1 MEKGMFFR
9 DVGAT
14 ESRGTAHVE
23 EEEVREK
30 WGRPQR
36 PEVQKHY
43 GDHLTVGDLLMSA
56 A

>member
-23 EEEVREK
+23 EEEVREEL
-30 WGRPQR
+30 GMPQ
-36 PEVQKHY
+36 
-43 GDHLTVGDLLMSA
+43 
-56 A
+56 

>member
-23 EEEVREK
+23 EEEVREE

-36 PEVQKHY
+36 PRVQNDDE
-43 GDHLTVGDLLMSA
+43 DHLTACYLLMSA